1 MKELA
6 KFQVIIN
13 AITNR
18 LEKHMSL
25 TISNKLSF
33 IDSFQYLGSSLD
45 SLIKKLSKA
54 DFKYFSQE
62 LDNNV

>member
-45 SLIKKLSKA
+45 SLIKKVSKA

>member
-6 KFQVIIN
+6 KFQLIIN

>member
-6 KFQVIIN
+6 KFQLIIN

-18 LEKHMSL
+18 LEKHTSL

-45 SLIKKLSKA
+45 SLIKKLSKG